1 MQIKL
6 KEFFYISN
14 LLSISRIFLAIPM
27 AYLIKINTYSG
38 NQILIILAII
48 CILTD
53 IFDGYFSRKLN
64 QVTYLGTI
72 LDPLADKLGI
82 AVVLIWLILYRDFP
96 YPLVIFLLYRDLMI
110 VTIGGFT
117 VKKNDSPVMANF
129 WGKLNTV
136 IIAFT
141 VVLFFLNVKNIVFTI
156 SLISSYTIIFISGLS
171 YFLIADKL
179 LFQKKIYKYLF
190 RLLIFLITII
200 VVYLTLTL

>member
-1 MQIKL
+1 MRIKL

-14 LLSISRIFLAIPM
+14 LLSISRIILAIPI

-38 NQILIILAII
+38 NQIIIILAII

-82 AVVLIWLILYRDFP
+82 AVVLICLILYRNFP
-96 YPLVIFLLYRDLMI
+96 YPLVVFLLYRDLMI
-110 VTIGGFT
+110 VIIGMFAM
-117 VKKNDSPVMANF
+117 KNLDSPVMANF

-141 VVLFFLNVKNIVFTI
+141 VLLFLFNVKNLVFTI
-156 SLISSYTIIFISGLS
+156 SLLSSYIIIFISGLS
-171 YFLIADKL
+171 YFIIADKL
-179 LFQKKIYKYLF
+179 LFQKKIHKYLF

>member
-156 SLISSYTIIFISGLS
+156 SLISSYIIIFISGLS

-190 RLLIFLITII
+190 RLLILLITII